1 MLMFF
6 KRKKFADAE
15 FGCTYLTLGFRNF
28 CVIIKVTF
36 FILKF
41 AVFTKFKR

>member
-15 FGCTYLTLGFRNF
+15 FGCTYLILGFRNF
-28 CVIIKVTF
+28 CVIIKVT
-36 FILKF
+36 
-41 AVFTKFKR
+41 VFLY